1 LVWIYFRTGT
11 RIMSNFTKL
20 MAQAAAGAAG
30 GGGFYPY
37 TVDYSC
43 RFYGNDKLTWT
54 APSGGN
60 RKTFTIS
67 LWAKPAIDGTG
78 SVFFNV
84 DGSGAGDSFGVDHQS
99 GGYFYAFGY
108 SAALSYYQ
116 RQQIDQLYRD
126 PSAWY
131 HWVFAYDTTAT
142 TTADRF
148 KIYVNGVELDQS
160 NWTNITTFPLN
171 ADTGWNESG
180 RPHEIGEYAD
190 DVSSTDTHMYMAQFA
205 VVDGQQLDAS
215 SFGEFKN
222 GIWVPKD
229 LSSLTW
235 GNNGFWLDFADSSN
249 LGNDVSGNNNDFTS
263 SGLTSSDQMIDT
275 PTNNFAT
282 WNSLIP
288 STVTYSEGNIKALP
302 TGVNHSTLATQGF
315 SSGKYYWECRLD
327 SQAGAGYSPIGV
339 TNYGSAT
346 TWYSTSF
353 AVWTYINQTGG
364 TSPGATTTSSSGSV
378 VYHYDNSGTYTAGQ
392 IIMCAVDI
400 DAGKIWWGVDGTW
413 IDDIS
418 GNVGN
423 PSTGANARY
432 SDLSGTIYPIVG
444 QSMTSGS
451 AGWNANFGQN
461 GTFNGLETAQGNTDA
476 NGVGDFYYTV
486 PTGFLSL
493 CTANILEPTI
503 GPNIDSDDTAGLP
516 EEQFN
521 ILLYEGNSTNDRDI
535 TGVGFDPDFGI
546 FKNRDEAYGWIV
558 VDRNRGDGWSL
569 GFDTGPQESGT
580 GKFDSFITD
589 GYRIDSHPGL
599 NRSSIVNYSWKAGG
613 TASSNTDGDI
623 TSTVSANTDAGISVI
638 TYTGNASYGQTVGH
652 DLGVAP
658 QVVICKNLSNTR
670 NWRSYFETLGATK
683 YINLD
688 ESGAAGT
695 YGSWNNTAPTSS
707 VFSTTDASAA
717 DRATNYSGDNFV
729 AYCFAEVEGFSSFG
743 SYTGNGSADGP
754 FIYTGFRPAFLVIK
768 QSNGNNSW
776 NTSDGTRTPYNGG
789 NDSWLNLN
797 LSNAESNSQDLYDY
811 LSNGFKLRSTSG
823 GVNGSSSTYIYM
835 AFAENPFKYANAR

>member
-30 GGGFYPY
+30 GGDFYPY

-67 LWAKPAIDGTG
+67 LWAKPAMDGTS

-99 GGYFYAFGY
+99 GGGFYAFGY

-116 RQQIDQLYRD
+116 RQQINQLYRD

-160 NWTNITTFPLN
+160 NWTNTTTFPLN

-235 GNNGFWLDFADSSN
+235 GNNGFWLDFADSSA

-263 SGLTSSDQMIDT
+263 SGLTSSDQMTDT
-275 PTNNFAT
+275 PTNNFPTLNPLDKAGANLT
-282 WNSLIP
+282 I
-288 STVTYSEGNIKALP
+288 SEGNLKFSS
-302 TGVNHSTLATQGF
+302 STAAHTVMRATQSIPETGKWYWEVCLEAITSHVKIGVAEYDLPIASMSTTPYSLAGMWITNTGEYLGDF
-315 SSGKYYWECRLD
+315 YVYTNEDGTQYGPTIRSVSSKPIGQVAYDADSGKIWYGWDGIWILNN
-327 SQAGAGYSPIGV
+327 GAD
-339 TNYGSAT
+339 NNSADP
-346 TWYSTSF
+346 
-353 AVWTYINQTGG
+353 ANG
-364 TSPGATTTSSSGSV
+364 TSP
-378 VYHYDNSGTYTAGQ
+378 
-392 IIMCAVDI
+392 
-400 DAGKIWWGVDGTW
+400 
-413 IDDIS
+413 
-418 GNVGN
+418 
-423 PSTGANARY
+423 
-432 SDLSGTIYPIVG
+432 SGTISTDKTLIPVH
-444 QSMTSGS
+444 GS
-451 AGWNANFGQN
+451 YDSDARVVNFGQD
-461 GTFNGLETAQGNTDA
+461 GTFAGNKTAQGNTDA
-476 NGVGDFYYTV
+476 NGIGDFYYTV

-493 CTANILEPTI
+493 CTANIPEPTI
-503 GPNIDSDDTAGLP
+503 GPNIDDTAVAGLP

-535 TGVGFDPDFGI
+535 TGVGFEPDLGI

-569 GFDTGPQESGT
+569 GIDTGAQESGT
-580 GKFDSFITD
+580 DKFDSFITD
-589 GYRIDSHPGL
+589 GYRIDSHPGI
-599 NRSSIVNYSWKAGG
+599 NRSSIVNWSWKAGG
-613 TASSNTDGDI
+613 TASSNTDGSI
-623 TSTVSANTDAGISVI
+623 TSTVSANQDAGFSIVTYAGTGAPMTFGHGLGQSVDFMLVKTI
-638 TYTGNASYGQTVGH
+638 NVADGWVVHPFSVYGTSYILSLNSATGILSDSVCHTNNSTVIGFNASG
-652 DLGVAP
+652 AR
-658 QVVICKNLSNTR
+658 NT
-670 NWRSYFETLGATK
+670 
-683 YINLD
+683 
-688 ESGAAGT
+688 SGRT
-695 YGSWNNTAPTSS
+695 Y
-707 VFSTTDASAA
+707 
-717 DRATNYSGDNFV
+717 V

-743 SYTGNGSADGP
+743 SYTGNGSTDGT
-754 FIYTGFRPAFLVIK
+754 FVYTGFRPAFILYKRNADGYGWGIMDNKRTQPFNVA
-768 QSNGNNSW
+768 NG
-776 NTSDGTRTPYNGG
+776 
-789 NDSWLNLN
+789 L
-797 LSNAESNSQDLYDY
+797 LSPSSSGAEYTALIYVDL
-811 LSNGFKLRSTSG
+811 LSNGFKWRSVQTSENGSG
-823 GVNGSSSTYIYM
+823 GSYIYM